1 MTNRR
6 ASCEQNSESVVVV
19 MSRSASAPAT
29 LIHYGEGKTMHV
41 ATKRSMIAA
50 AAIAAAGLFGSMPY
64 DGASV
69 AQQGV
74 PTVHQEVALVDSAS
88 DAATAAAAVVDY
100 SPLLNAEGAINV
112 TLSNATVAD
121 NGLFDT
127 LYTTLGNDLSTSL
140 LNTDGAGGIYEAF
153 GGEYLNIFN
162 GAATAGFNGFLSN
175 TLAFNAELNNILGVP
190 MADSQAY
197 LLDQFNDLFVG
208 AVPASLGDP
217 ALGDSFI
224 PDLVAIANNQ
234 YTLASNDLIEYT
246 QYLFTNY
253 TDILDSLTSIN
264 LGDVLGDLTTGLATL
279 TTGLTDDINDL
290 VAALIGLF

>member
-1 MTNRR
+1 
-6 ASCEQNSESVVVV
+6 
-19 MSRSASAPAT
+19 
-29 LIHYGEGKTMHV
+29 MHV

-88 DAATAAAAVVDY
+88 DAASAAAVVDY
-100 SPLLNAEGAINV
+100 TPLLNAEEAVN
-112 TLSNATVAD
+112 TSLYNLSVGD
-121 NGLFDT
+121 NGLYET
-127 LYTTLGNDLSTSL
+127 LYNSLGSDLSSSL
-140 LNTDGAGGIYEAF
+140 LQTDGAGGIYESF

-162 GAATAGFNGFLSN
+162 GAATAGYNGFISN

-190 MADSQAY
+190 VDDSQAA
-197 LLDQFNDLFVG
+197 LLTQFNDLFVG
-208 AVPASLGDP
+208 AVPSTLGDP
-217 ALGDSFI
+217 ELGDSFI
-224 PDLVAIANNQ
+224 PDLVAIANSQ

-246 QYLFTNY
+246 QNLFTNY